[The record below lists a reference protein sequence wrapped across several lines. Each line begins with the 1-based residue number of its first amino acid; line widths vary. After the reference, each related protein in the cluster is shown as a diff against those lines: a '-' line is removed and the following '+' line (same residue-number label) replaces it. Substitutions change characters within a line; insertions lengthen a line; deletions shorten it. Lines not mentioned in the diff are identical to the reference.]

1 MSTSTIVGTAAG
13 LRRAG
18 ASAVVLMLLVCLA
31 PTAAAA
37 RDLPSGTQSA
47 AAGPAADDT
56 PDTPRWTWPTSS
68 HRVTSAYVA
77 PAHRYGPGHRGID
90 LSASPGAVV
99 RAPADG
105 VVAFVGTVAG
115 RPLVT
120 IDHGGG
126 LVSTLEPV
134 ASDATPGDVV
144 RKADPV
150 GSVSVGGHVVAG
162 SVHFGVRRDGEY
174 LNPMLL
180 LGGIRR
186 AVLLPCCE

>member
-1 MSTSTIVGTAAG
+1 MSTTTVGTAAG

-47 AAGPAADDT
+47 AAVPAADDT
-56 PDTPRWTWPTSS
+56 DTPRWAWPTSS
-68 HRVTSAYVA
+68 HRVTSTYVA

-134 ASDATPGDVV
+134 ESDAAPGDVV
-144 RKADPV
+144 RKAEPV
-150 GSVSVGGHVVAG
+150 GSVSVGGHIVAG
-162 SVHFGVRRDGEY
+162 SVHLGVRRDGEY